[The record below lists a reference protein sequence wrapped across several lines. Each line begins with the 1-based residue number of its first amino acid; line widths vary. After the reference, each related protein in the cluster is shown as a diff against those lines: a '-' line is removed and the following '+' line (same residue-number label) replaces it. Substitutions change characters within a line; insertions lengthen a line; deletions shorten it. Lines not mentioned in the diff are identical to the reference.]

1 SRRRSD
7 QRTRLRRREG
17 PSFRGRS
24 THRSRCRRTRA
35 RTRRDLRARGLR
47 TVHDRRVPPRRRE
60 AAHGGDELMP
70 KLRLHLT
77 FPEGLIQDPI
87 IWRLGRQYDI
97 ITNIRRAN
105 VEESVG
111 WVILEVEGTE
121 EALDQGV
128 GWMREMGVQVDRLSG
143 DVVES

>member
-1 SRRRSD
+1 
-7 QRTRLRRREG
+7 
-17 PSFRGRS
+17 
-24 THRSRCRRTRA
+24 
-35 RTRRDLRARGLR
+35 
-47 TVHDRRVPPRRRE
+47 
-60 AAHGGDELMP
+60 MP

-77 FPEGLIQDPI
+77 FPEQLIQDPI

-105 VEESVG
+105 VEEAVG
-111 WVILEVEGTE
+111 WVILEVEGAE

-128 GWMREMGVQVDRLSG
+128 SWMEEMGVQVDRLSG

>member
-1 SRRRSD
+1 
-7 QRTRLRRREG
+7 
-17 PSFRGRS
+17 
-24 THRSRCRRTRA
+24 
-35 RTRRDLRARGLR
+35 
-47 TVHDRRVPPRRRE
+47 
-60 AAHGGDELMP
+60 MP

-77 FPEGLIQDPI
+77 FPEQLIKDPI

-121 EALDQGV
+121 EALEQGIN
-128 GWMREMGVQVDRLSG
+128 WIREMGVQVDPLDS
-143 DVVES
+143 DAVES

>member
-1 SRRRSD
+1 
-7 QRTRLRRREG
+7 
-17 PSFRGRS
+17 
-24 THRSRCRRTRA
+24 
-35 RTRRDLRARGLR
+35 
-47 TVHDRRVPPRRRE
+47 
-60 AAHGGDELMP
+60 MP

-77 FPEGLIQDPI
+77 FPEQLIQDPI

-111 WVILEVEGTE
+111 WVILEVEGAE

-128 GWMREMGVQVDRLSG
+128 AWMQEMGVQVDRLSG

>member
-1 SRRRSD
+1 
-7 QRTRLRRREG
+7 
-17 PSFRGRS
+17 
-24 THRSRCRRTRA
+24 
-35 RTRRDLRARGLR
+35 
-47 TVHDRRVPPRRRE
+47 V
-60 AAHGGDELMP
+60 P

-77 FPEGLIQDPI
+77 FPENLIQEPI

-105 VEESVG
+105 VEEKVG
-111 WVILEVEGTE
+111 WVILEVEGAE

-128 GWMREMGVQVDRLSG
+128 AWMEGMGVQVDRLDG

>member
-1 SRRRSD
+1 
-7 QRTRLRRREG
+7 
-17 PSFRGRS
+17 
-24 THRSRCRRTRA
+24 
-35 RTRRDLRARGLR
+35 
-47 TVHDRRVPPRRRE
+47 
-60 AAHGGDELMP
+60 MP

-77 FPEGLIQDPI
+77 FPEGLIRDPI

-128 GWMREMGVQVDRLSG
+128 GWMEEMGVQVDRLSG